1 MGARSRPTPT
11 GRGIRACC
19 ASTYTTRT
27 PPRRLLAPDAAP
39 GAACG
44 GGVGQVGASESK
56 KKKRRVTLAEKTR
69 NRTLDAVLQVARE
82 HEITKDNKIA

>member
-1 MGARSRPTPT
+1 M
-11 GRGIRACC
+11 
-19 ASTYTTRT
+19 
-27 PPRRLLAPDAAP
+27 
-39 GAACG
+39 
-44 GGVGQVGASESK
+44 GASESK